1 MIVWRLAIIWPAS
14 WVQHATVPITSAISR
29 TSDDVREIKTFET
42 GPLGLEML
50 EMI

>member
-29 TSDDVREIKTFET
+29 TNDDVREMQPFEK

-50 EMI
+50 EII